1 MEKNIERLIAQKKP
15 PIKKFNNNPPKK
27 EVPGPNTF
35 RPDIKGKKKAANE
48 DSADS
53 ESDTITNNFTTGNFK
68 GQLHPN
74 LGAAFGMNSN
84 MATSTV
90 QNHQNHHQV
99 AVL

>member
-68 GQLHPN
+68 GQLHPH
-74 LGAAFGMNSN
+74 LGAAFGMNSI

-90 QNHQNHHQV
+90 QNHQ
-99 AVL
+99 